1 MMTELEK
8 IFVKN
13 LVQNMGGLLEM
24 GQQQC
29 I

>member
-13 LVQNMGGLLEM
+13 LVQNMGCLLEM